1 MWLLKL
7 DDILLATQTNSTCP
21 AAPGSR
27 TPLGLFVLSDAL
39 IAAVHRWCVCGPW
52 LRLELA
58 SALLVLLPAVL
69 PLERRRSSSP
79 VPAALHAGDGRQ
91 GKERGDEIV
100 MAFTS
105 LDVNRPTSAR
115 APKPGPLSNTRACPS
130 TAMTWP
136 FCSHATGRPRLS
148 ETSKGRHDAVPVR
161 RRHAAAV
168 DARLRGR

>member
-7 DDILLATQTNSTCP
+7 DDILLALQTNSTLS
-21 AAPGSR
+21 GSPWQQN
-27 TPLGLFVLSDAL
+27 PLGLFVLSDAL
-39 IAAVHRWCVCGPW
+39 VALLFTAGASAGPW

-69 PLERRRSSSP
+69 PLGMAFKFSR
-79 VPAALHAGDGRQ
+79 AGEPFMLGDSRQ

-105 LDVNRPTSAR
+105 LDVNAPDFRTRAEAWSAF
-115 APKPGPLSNTRACPS
+115 NTRACPS

-136 FCSHATGRPRLS
+136 FCSHATWTPRAASRP
-148 ETSKGRHDAVPVR
+148 
-161 RRHAAAV
+161 
-168 DARLRGR
+168 ARPS